1 MSGRARP
8 TAWVSRGPPRRRRG
22 RGECDAQDAA
32 CAGRCAWRAIHF
44 SACFLSCWPGGT
56 GPTRDPSSTQGRV
69 CCCNHRTGTGPGV
82 KRPMAAQSPKP
93 GIPHRQQRQPPLPR
107 SCSRSSPL
115 ERPSIPTPK
124 PRSCFRATFCPTTT
138 TRSRSMREVDDA
150 LSRAYAQRGAA
161 SPPSGVTPTP
171 HWSSRTPEH
180 EATSPSS
187 GSEARSARTASTGR
201 RTVTWHRHGES
212 GGEPA
217 RASQS
222 IDPAAIQEL
231 QWPGIVLVLEREWSH
246 RFDQMADRLIESRD
260 RQNIKVLLFTSC
272 HRAEGRTTL
281 VLTLARA
288 LARRPGRTVLVDADL
303 TGPMLAHA
311 LGLHPE
317 FGLDDVVTA
326 GHALADALIH
336 APDNHLWILPLRVAA
351 ASPRE
356 FLASPG
362 WSCTMARLRRE
373 FDLVLVDGSPIFTG
387 LSAAVLHRAVDAAIL
402 VHSRS
407 MTGERSLLRAREVL
421 DAGGI
426 PLLGLAETFV

>member
-1 MSGRARP
+1 
-8 TAWVSRGPPRRRRG
+8 
-22 RGECDAQDAA
+22 
-32 CAGRCAWRAIHF
+32 
-44 SACFLSCWPGGT
+44 
-56 GPTRDPSSTQGRV
+56 
-69 CCCNHRTGTGPGV
+69 
-82 KRPMAAQSPKP
+82 
-93 GIPHRQQRQPPLPR
+93 
-107 SCSRSSPL
+107 
-115 ERPSIPTPK
+115 
-124 PRSCFRATFCPTTT
+124 
-138 TRSRSMREVDDA
+138 MREVDDA

-161 SPPSGVTPTP
+161 SPPSGVTLTT

-187 GSEARSARTASTGR
+187 GSEARSARIASAGR

-217 RASQS
+217 RAIQS

-246 RFDQMADRLIESRD
+246 RFEQMADRLIESRD

-303 TGPMLAHA
+303 TGPMLAYA

-336 APDNHLWILPLRVAA
+336 APDDHLWILPLRIAA

-387 LSAAVLHRAVDAAIL
+387 LSAAVLHRSVDAAIL
-402 VHSRS
+402 VHNRS